1 MEVNMNKFFPINISG
16 QIITIEKAI
25 ATFLDIIAFVNE
37 HFNAAIKR
45 YKVALF
51 VYKSI
56 LNSFKGIQDRK
67 PSKEDFKLAVDVLE
81 EILNYNELDE
91 QRKFQNMRNCEIC
104 KEIIEKCYR

>member
-1 MEVNMNKFFPINISG
+1 MNKFFPINISG

-25 ATFLDIIAFVNE
+25 ATFSDIIVFVNE

-67 PSKEDFKLAVDVLE
+67 PSKEDYKLAVDVLE
-81 EILNYNELDE
+81 KILNYNEPDE
-91 QRKFQNMRNCEIC
+91 QKKFQNKRNCEIC
-104 KEIIEKCYR
+104 KEIIEQYYK